1 MAGRQLFEII
11 GDLGRGL
18 LDEMPTQAR
27 NKAIADITK
36 SAAPASKLPKA
47 GDKLVVRSLPAR
59 AQPTK
64 ELLDPLGYGKT
75 KLARPVEAYTP
86 TVTPTNRP
94 LLPRKTIS
102 IEDLEGGYLLPL
114 YGDRSSAAGILQR
127 IGDMNLQR
135 GYKLEGGFDF
145 PLDVAGQDQQALW
158 ASGAGVLKPLWGA
171 AKELA
176 DKTGKPVYGV
186 SSSMAP
192 DALDF
197 ATFTARAAG
206 DIMQQSMTLKNAKK
220 FDDEL
225 RKKAGMADW
234 VGIHSPKL
242 DEWLL
247 KATPDQRK
255 AFLRFADTD
264 KAKQV
269 FGAPPDA
276 VAAARYAVTS
286 ATERNL
292 PAGYSG
298 TMIGRFDTST
308 GGGATRGIIDS
319 IINPHTTYPVQGRGQ
334 YLGGL
339 EYPVKTDQ
347 LFRDPFTKYYSPNY
361 VRTDGQ
367 VGALDASKAIYAH
380 KTQNAPQLVDAQL
393 VDTIMKRNERLRQ
406 LGLAY

>member
-1 MAGRQLFEII
+1 MSGRKLAEII
-11 GDLGRGL
+11 VDFGRGL
-18 LDEMPTQAR
+18 LDNMPTQAR
-27 NKAIADITK
+27 NEAISDITK

-47 GDKLVVRSLPAR
+47 GDKLVVRNLPSR

-75 KLARPVEAYTP
+75 KLTRPIEAYTP
-86 TVTPTNRP
+86 TVVPSNRP

-102 IEDLEGGYLLPL
+102 IEDLEGGWLLPL

-135 GYKLEGGFDF
+135 GYNLEGGFDF
-145 PLDVAGQDQQALW
+145 PLGVAGQDQEALW
-158 ASGAGVLKPLWGA
+158 ASGAGVLKPLWNV
-171 AKELA
+171 AKELT

-186 SSSMAP
+186 SSSMAT

-206 DIMQQSMTLKNAKK
+206 DIMQQSMTVKNAKK

-225 RKKAGMADW
+225 RKKKGMADW
-234 VGIHSPKL
+234 VGVHSPKL

-247 KATPDQRK
+247 AATPDQRK

-264 KAKQV
+264 EAKKV
-269 FGAPPDA
+269 FGAPPDIT
-276 VAAARYAVTS
+276 AAARYAVTS

-308 GGGATRGIIDS
+308 GNGATRGIIDS
-319 IINPHTTYPVQGRGQ
+319 IINPHTTYPMQGRGK

-339 EYPVKTDQ
+339 EFPVRTDE
-347 LFRDPFTKYYSPNY
+347 LFRDPFSKYYDPKY

-367 VGALDASKAIYAH
+367 VGALDASKATYAH

-406 LGLAY
+406 LGLAF